1 MAIDYGRKRVGIA
14 VTDPL
19 QIIANSLNTV
29 STNEI
34 WTFLEDYMKNE
45 TVDRFIVG
53 YPRNMDGTLSES
65 MEYIKPFVKKLK
77 KTYPDVPV
85 EYYDERF
92 TSKIA
97 VRSMVEG
104 GLKKQAR
111 RNKAMVDKIS
121 ANLILQDYL
130 EFKKHQTS

>member
-1 MAIDYGRKRVGIA
+1 
-14 VTDPL
+14 
-19 QIIANSLNTV
+19 
-29 STNEI
+29 
-34 WTFLEDYMKNE
+34 
-45 TVDRFIVG
+45 
-53 YPRNMDGTLSES
+53 

>member
-65 MEYIKPFVKKLK
+65 MEYIKPFVRKLK
-77 KTYPDVPV
+77 KTYPNVPV